1 MLKEREPESLEE
13 DRHRAVLEALL
24 AAGAR
29 SVLDLGCGEGLLL
42 ARMLDQPQFRR
53 IAGLDRSAAA
63 LACARLLASQN
74 DVRLTLIHGSFTQ
87 ANERLQGFDAAIMVE
102 TIEHVDPRELS
113 AVEQA
118 VFGCYRPKLVLLTTP
133 NAEYNVLYGMA
144 PGEFRDPDH
153 RFEWDRA
160 RFKRWARGVAARN
173 GYRVRFG
180 EIGEVHPFRG
190 RETQL
195 AKFYRA

>member
-1 MLKEREPESLEE
+1 MLKTTEPESLEE
-13 DRHRAVLEALL
+13 DRHRTVLEALL

-42 ARMLDQPQFRR
+42 ARMLDQPQFER
-53 IAGLDRSAAA
+53 IVGMDRSAAA
-63 LACARLLASQN
+63 LACARLRASQN
-74 DVRLTLIHGSFTQ
+74 DTRLTLIHGSFAE
-87 ANERLQGFDAAIMVE
+87 ANERLQDFDAAIMVE

-153 RFEWDRA
+153 RFEWSRA
-160 RFKRWARGVAARN
+160 KFKRWARGVAARN

-180 EIGEVHPFRG
+180 EIGEVHPIRG
-190 RETQL
+190 RETHL